1 MTTPTFRAATAADA
15 PALADLLAGLSPDS
29 AYLRFQ
35 SSIGP
40 APSPGLVRA
49 LLPDGVRG
57 TALLGF
63 VGDDLVAHGVWVRV
77 GPTRTAEIAL
87 VVADR
92 HQQDGI
98 GSALAAALLDDLA
111 ARGIEQVEVYAG
123 AGNRAV
129 ARMLARSAPEATR
142 ERDGA
147 TVSYSFAVDRL
158 VPARPAVTCPPN
170 PSPEGWT
177 AHRSPGRGAVSHRRG
192 QPTTVSS
199 GPRRPTAA

>member
-1 MTTPTFRAATAADA
+1 MTAVAFRAATAADA
-15 PALADLLAGLSPDS
+15 PALAGLLAALSPDS
-29 AYLRFQ
+29 TYLRFQ
-35 SSIGP
+35 TAIGP
-40 APSPGLVRA
+40 SPSPALVRA

-63 VGDDLVAHGVWVRV
+63 VGEDLVAHGLWVRV
-77 GPTRTAEIAL
+77 GPSRAAEIAL
-87 VVADR
+87 VVADG
-92 HQQDGI
+92 HQQQGI

-111 ARGIEQVEVYAG
+111 ARGIERVEVYAG

-129 ARMLARSAPEATR
+129 ARMLARSAPHAER

-147 TVSYSFAVDRL
+147 TVSYSFAVSR
-158 VPARPAVTCPPN
+158 
-170 PSPEGWT
+170 
-177 AHRSPGRGAVSHRRG
+177 RRG